1 MIAVPEGRE
10 KPLDGGVR
18 PTGGGSPVP
27 PDLWR
32 ALPRGAGLLG
42 LPGGPDGLRA
52 RRPRTGPRGAC
63 DFGTAG
69 FSGKRGAGVEQ
80 RQLETALIVDDHPL
94 FCDALS
100 MTLRAIAGLRQ
111 IETAD
116 RLEDALAR
124 LEQGP
129 APDVVVLDLN
139 LPDVTGIEGLIRVR
153 AAAGAVPVVV
163 VSSLADNRVIA
174 AALKAGAA
182 GFVPKHARRDV
193 FRAAF
198 DAIRAGGGFVPE
210 GFVAPADTGGPA
222 TQTEDAIARLALLTR
237 QQAKILSLVCEGRLN
252 KQIAYDLAIAETTVK
267 AHVTAIMR
275 KLGVQ
280 SRTQA
285 VLIAR
290 EASFSNLM
298 PENG

>member
-1 MIAVPEGRE
+1 V
-10 KPLDGGVR
+10 
-18 PTGGGSPVP
+18 
-27 PDLWR
+27 
-32 ALPRGAGLLG
+32 
-42 LPGGPDGLRA
+42 
-52 RRPRTGPRGAC
+52 
-63 DFGTAG
+63 
-69 FSGKRGAGVEQ
+69 
-80 RQLETALIVDDHPL
+80 ETALIVDDHPL

-111 IETAD
+111 VETVD
-116 RLEDALAR
+116 RLEAALAR
-124 LEQGP
+124 LERGP
-129 APDVVVLDLN
+129 LPDVVVLDLN

-153 AAAGAVPVVV
+153 AAVGAVPVVV

-174 AALKAGAA
+174 AALQAGAA
-182 GFVPKHARRDV
+182 GFVPKHARREV

-198 DAIRAGGGFVPE
+198 DAIRAGEGFVPE
-210 GFVAPADTGGPA
+210 GFVAPAVAGGPA
-222 TQTEDAIARLALLTR
+222 TQREEAIARLSLLTR

-252 KQIAYDLAIAETTVK
+252 KQIAFDLAIAETTVK

-290 EASFSNLM
+290 EASFASLM